1 MPEPLTPAPP
11 TTRPPTPGP
20 LAPEALLALDRQHVW
35 HPYGPMPG
43 RQDPLVV
50 ASASGVRLRLAAP
63 AEGRS
68 ELVDGMSSW
77 WSAIHGYRHPV
88 LDEAAREQL
97 DRMSHVMF
105 GGLTHEPAV
114 RLATRLVEITPE
126 PLQHVFLAD
135 SGSVSVEVALKMCLQ
150 YWRSLGRPEKHRL
163 LTWRGGY
170 HGDTW
175 QPMAVCD
182 PDGGMHHLWSG
193 VLPRQ
198 IFADSPPPGFDAAP
212 DPAYAAHLHE
222 LIGRH
227 AHELAAV
234 VVEPV
239 VQGAG
244 GMAFHSPAYLRVLRE
259 ACDAH
264 DVLLVFD
271 EIATGFG
278 RSGTLFAAGHADVSP
293 DVMCVGKALTG
304 GYLTLAAALCTS
316 RVAEGISRGEV
327 PVLAHGP
334 TFMGNPLAA
343 AVACASVDLLL
354 GQDWAQEVKRIETGL
369 REGLAE
375 AAGLPGVRDV
385 RVLGAIGVVQLD
397 HPVDM
402 AAATRA
408 AVRAGVW
415 LRPFRDLIYTMPP
428 YVTGD
433 EDVARICAAVRASAQ
448 EG

>member
-1 MPEPLTPAPP
+1 MPDLT
-11 TTRPPTPGP
+11 TS
-20 LAPEALLALDRQHVW
+20 ELLALDRQHVW

-43 RQDPLVV
+43 RQEPLVV
-50 ASASGVRLRLAAP
+50 ESASGIRLRLAD
-63 AEGRS
+63 GGT

-77 WSAIHGYRHPV
+77 WSAIHGYNHPV
-88 LDEAAREQL
+88 LNDAVRGQL
-97 DRMSHVMF
+97 ERMSHVMF

-114 RLATRLVEITPE
+114 LLAKRLVDMSPE
-126 PLQHVFLAD
+126 GLEHVFLCD
-135 SGSVSVEVALKMCLQ
+135 SGSVAVEVALKMCLQ
-150 YWRSLGRPEKHRL
+150 HWRSLGQPAKQRV

-182 PDGGMHHLWSG
+182 PEGGMHELWQG

-198 IFADSPPPGFDAAP
+198 VFADAPPSAYEET
-212 DPAYAAHLHE
+212 YAAHLHDM
-222 LIGRH
+222 IGRH

-234 VVEPV
+234 IVEPV

-244 GMAFHSPAYLRVLRE
+244 GMRFHSPAYLRVLRE

-278 RSGTLFAAGHADVSP
+278 RTGALFAADHASVTP

-304 GYLTLAAALCTS
+304 GYLSLAATLCTP
-316 RVAEGISRGEV
+316 RVADGISRGEV

-343 AVACASVDLLL
+343 AVAGASIDLLL
-354 GQDWAQEVKRIETGL
+354 GQDWQSEVKRIESGL

-375 AAGLPGVRDV
+375 VAEHPSVADV

-397 HPVDM
+397 HAVDM
-402 AAATRA
+402 RAATRA
-408 AVRAGVW
+408 AVREGVW

-428 YVTGD
+428 FITGD
-433 EDVARICAAVRASAQ
+433 DDVARIARAVCAAAR

>member
-1 MPEPLTPAPP
+1 MPEPLPQPLP
-11 TTRPPTPGP
+11 TDV
-20 LAPEALLALDRQHVW
+20 LLDLDRQHVW

-43 RQDPLVV
+43 RQEPLVV
-50 ASASGVRLRLAAP
+50 ESAEGVRLRLAAP
-63 AEGRS
+63 AQGRT

-77 WSAIHGYRHPV
+77 WAAIHGYRHPV
-88 LDEAAREQL
+88 LDEAVRAQL
-97 DRMSHVMF
+97 GRMSHVMF

-114 RLATRLVEITPE
+114 RLAARLVEITPE
-126 PLQHVFLAD
+126 PLRHVFLAD

-150 YWRSLGRPEKHRL
+150 YWRSLGRPGKQRL

-175 QPMAVCD
+175 QPMSVCD

-193 VLPRQ
+193 VLQ
-198 IFADSPPPGFDAAP
+198 EQVFADAPPPGFDAAP
-212 DPAYAAHLHE
+212 SPAYEAHLRE
-222 LIGRH
+222 LIARH

-244 GMAFHSPAYLRVLRE
+244 GMAFHSPAYLRLLRE
-259 ACDAH
+259 ACDEH

-278 RSGTLFAAGHADVSP
+278 RTGRLFAAEHADVCP
-293 DVMCVGKALTG
+293 DVMCVGKAMTG
-304 GYLTLAAALCTS
+304 GYLTMAAALCTP

-343 AVACASVDLLL
+343 AVACASLDVLLE
-354 GQDWAQEVKRIETGL
+354 QDWATGVNRIEAGL
-369 REGLAE
+369 REGLAP

-415 LRPFRDLIYTMPP
+415 LRPFRDLVYTMPP
-428 YVTGD
+428 YVTGAD
-433 EDVARICAAVRASAQ
+433 DVALICAAVREAAAA
-448 EG
+448 G

>member
-1 MPEPLTPAPP
+1 MPEPLAPDV
-11 TTRPPTPGP
+11 
-20 LAPEALLALDRQHVW
+20 LLDLDRQHVW

-43 RQDPLVV
+43 RQEPLVV
-50 ASASGVRLRLAAP
+50 ESASGVRLRLATP
-63 AEGRS
+63 AGGRS

-88 LDEAAREQL
+88 LDRAAREQL

-114 RLATRLVEITPE
+114 RLAARLVEISPE
-126 PLQHVFLAD
+126 PLRHVFLAD

-175 QPMAVCD
+175 QPMSVCD

-193 VLPRQ
+193 VLARQ
-198 IFADSPPPGFDAAP
+198 VFADAPPPGFDAGP
-212 DPAYAAHLHE
+212 DPAYAAHLRE

-244 GMAFHSPAYLRVLRE
+244 GMSFHSPAYLRVLRE
-259 ACDAH
+259 ACDEH

-278 RSGTLFAAGHADVSP
+278 RTGRLFAAEHAGVAP

-304 GYLTLAAALCTS
+304 GYLTMAAALCTS

-354 GQDWAQEVKRIETGL
+354 DQDWEGEVKRLEAGL
-369 REGLAE
+369 REGLS
-375 AAGLPGVRDV
+375 AASALPGVRDV

-397 HPVDM
+397 HEVDIP
-402 AAATRA
+402 AATRA

-415 LRPFRDLIYTMPP
+415 LRPFRDLVYTMPP
-428 YVTGD
+428 YVTD
-433 EDVARICAAVRASAQ
+433 DADLAAICRAVLAAAGA
-448 EG
+448 G